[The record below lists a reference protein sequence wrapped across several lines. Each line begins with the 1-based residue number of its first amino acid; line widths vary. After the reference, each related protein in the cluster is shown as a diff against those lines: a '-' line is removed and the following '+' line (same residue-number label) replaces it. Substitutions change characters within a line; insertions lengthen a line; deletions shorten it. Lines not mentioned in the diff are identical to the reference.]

1 MSHPYHHALSSVRKY
16 GGKVLDYLR
25 IHQFFDGS
33 KEHFA
38 DFRHRALRHHSEG
51 IFLAER
57 MFGTTITNSDGRV
70 IPVRFIGEQHVIEDC
85 GFIPTLADWLKCI
98 QAEPWMKRVGVKL
111 GQEQPEP
118 KPDNATSAPKPA
130 DEDPESALV
139 AEVFSESARRKQI
152 VRTYPERACV
162 TELGL
167 STRAENV
174 LLKHNVRTV
183 AQLMNHTRADLRQYR
198 GLGFDSLANIIN
210 TLAEFGHML
219 AE

>member
-1 MSHPYHHALSSVRKY
+1 MSHPYHHALSSVKKY
-16 GGKVLDYLR
+16 GGKVSDYMR
-25 IHQFFDGS
+25 IHQFFDES

-118 KPDNATSAPKPA
+118 KPA
-130 DEDPESALV
+130 DEDPESVLV
-139 AEVFSESARRKQI
+139 EKMFSESAQRKQL
-152 VRTYPERACV
+152 VRECPERASLRD
-162 TELGL
+162 LGI
-167 STRAENV
+167 SVRARNV
-174 LLKHNVRTV
+174 LHKHEIETV
-183 AQLMNHTRADLRQYR
+183 AQLMTHTPKSLRQYR
-198 GLGFDSLANIIN
+198 GLGYDSLKDIVDA
-210 TLAEFGHML
+210 LARFGHAL
-219 AE
+219 AVE